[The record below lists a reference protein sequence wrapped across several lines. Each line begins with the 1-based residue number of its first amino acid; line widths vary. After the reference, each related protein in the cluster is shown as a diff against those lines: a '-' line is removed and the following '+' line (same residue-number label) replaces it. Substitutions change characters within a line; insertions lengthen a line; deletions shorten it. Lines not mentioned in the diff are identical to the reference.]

1 METSGIVA
9 RDSNG
14 LILKVK
20 DLIILTGEEPK
31 HPVVCYTT
39 EMILMLNN
47 KKQYAIDEIHKS
59 KHNYKFVINLNG
71 WNWDC
76 RNITKI
82 IKGDNIVKISAP
94 KNVQS

>member
-1 METSGIVA
+1 METFQVA
-9 RDSNG
+9 TSDNG
-14 LILKVK
+14 LPIFKK
-20 DLIILTGEEPK
+20 DTVIIIGEEPK